1 MEVFVVLIAAIALYV
16 IFTYNKLVTFRNRV
30 KEAWSDIETQLKRRY
45 DLIPNLVETVKGYA
59 AHEAGTLQK
68 VTEAR
73 TSAMANQDKDKATRS
88 KDENFL
94 SGTLKSLF
102 AVAENY
108 PDLKANQNFLELQR
122 ELTDTEDKI
131 QAARR
136 FHNSNVLALNN
147 TIEQFPSKFV
157 AQAFKFGKGDFFEL
171 DAEEKEAASRPVKVS
186 FTAAAAEAT
195 GATAPTT
202 APAPAPTPAPTL
214 SSESEAAAIEAE
226 KAAIEAAPD
235 AMAEEPASAEPAS
248 APAEKSEE
256 KQ

>member
-186 FTAAAAEAT
+186 FTAAAAAEAT
-195 GATAPTT
+195 GAPAP
-202 APAPAPTPAPTL
+202 APAPAPTPAPT
-214 SSESEAAAIEAE
+214 EEAAAIEAE

-235 AMAEEPASAEPAS
+235 AMAEEPASV
-248 APAEKSEE
+248 PAEKSEE